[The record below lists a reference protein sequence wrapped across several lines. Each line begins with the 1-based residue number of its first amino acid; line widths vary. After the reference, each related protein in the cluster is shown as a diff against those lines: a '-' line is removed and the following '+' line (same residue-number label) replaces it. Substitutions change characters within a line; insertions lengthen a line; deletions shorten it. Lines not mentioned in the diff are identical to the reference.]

1 MQLTQQS
8 IKYRIHNYK
17 KQNIQKKLV
26 KVATLT
32 VQTVGREA
40 NSAQS
45 SVDGIVAI
53 TEAAL
58 LRWTSMVICYIKN
71 TVALLSP
78 GCSYPGPY
86 PSHQRM
92 STWPQAPRVLTHK
105 GEKWKKDAK
114 EKYQDYT
121 VVSCEAKKEQSELSK
136 TNHATNYCVSF
147 TWVIVFVIWR
157 HNHSQYLSTRINF

>member
-58 LRWTSMVICYIKN
+58 LR
-71 TVALLSP
+71 
-78 GCSYPGPY
+78 
-86 PSHQRM
+86 
-92 STWPQAPRVLTHK
+92 
-105 GEKWKKDAK
+105 
-114 EKYQDYT
+114 
-121 VVSCEAKKEQSELSK
+121 
-136 TNHATNYCVSF
+136 
-147 TWVIVFVIWR
+147 
-157 HNHSQYLSTRINF
+157 